1 MVDSRRQLRLPP
13 FILFGV
19 FNVSAASE
27 YALKWVA
34 AMRIVV
40 WSLRLLL
47 FVLLLMVAAYNVQP
61 VSFHFFADTVWEA
74 PLMVMLLIAFVL
86 GVSMMG
92 LVLSVRLL
100 ALQRQVSRL
109 QKQLDLSL
117 ASSTTDALAAA
128 DISHH

>member
-1 MVDSRRQLRLPP
+1 MLV
-13 FILFGV
+13 
-19 FNVSAASE
+19 ASE